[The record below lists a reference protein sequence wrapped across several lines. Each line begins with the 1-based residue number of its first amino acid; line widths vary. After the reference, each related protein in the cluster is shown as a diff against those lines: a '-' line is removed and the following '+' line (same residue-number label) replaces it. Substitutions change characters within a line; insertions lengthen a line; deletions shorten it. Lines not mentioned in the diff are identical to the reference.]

1 MKKQRMLSW
10 MLCFWMLLFCGCG
23 KETVPPA
30 CRVVTQVDIFC
41 QHEDVQIRRHYTQPQ
56 KMEYVLLYLRL
67 LKPQGMPQIDPE
79 QVDAD
84 VYEITVKLS
93 DGEVKRYRQK
103 DHRYFSE
110 GSLPWQT
117 IDPEQ
122 ASQFYRLLG
131 KIPSDEG

>member
-1 MKKQRMLSW
+1 MKKRW
-10 MLCFWMLLFCGCG
+10 NWIWALCFWMLILSGCQQ
-23 KETVPPA
+23 KEPPTA

-67 LKPQGMPQIDPE
+67 LEPQGVPQIDPE

-93 DGEVKRYRQK
+93 DGETKVYRQK

-110 GSLPWQT
+110 GTQPWQA

-122 ASQFYRLLG
+122 ASLFYRLLG
-131 KIPSDEG
+131 QIPSDEG